1 MHEDPQD
8 AAGRLRALLMEVGGV
23 SAAEDQ
29 IYALCDAAAVRH
41 VFAVA
46 ASLDSQ
52 AIGEPQVLGQVKA
65 AHRLAVE
72 HGTVGPGLETLLQA
86 AYGTAKRVRSETGIV
101 RGPASM
107 ARTGAHTSELQSL
120 MRISYHALCVKNKTT
135 KK

>member
-8 AAGRLRALLMEVGGV
+8 AAGRLRALLMEFGGV

-52 AIGEPQVLGQVKA
+52 VIGEPQVLGQVKA
-65 AHRLAVE
+65 AHRLSVE
-72 HGTVGPGLETLLQA
+72 TGMGGPGLATLLQA
-86 AYGTAKRVRSETGIV
+86 AYGPANSVRNGTGI
-101 RGPASM
+101 
-107 ARTGAHTSELQSL
+107 ARSNA
-120 MRISYHALCVKNKTT
+120 ALAPPRSPSA
-135 KK
+135 